1 MADNS
6 YAQLIDD
13 FDAGIQV
20 LEGET
25 LTEYIKRM
33 GGVDYNAH
41 GGSVG
46 IEVLFK
52 KKDGGRIGLQ
62 TGGTSYDPR
71 ASVQDYANA
80 LQSVS
85 GGTTYQQQAD
95 ATRYARQQAS
105 QMLDDAMK
113 SASTGGSLQG
123 IYDTFF
129 KNKNISG
136 ISNRTFTPG
145 GSGTMMM
152 YSPKDRNKMLDA
164 MSNQML
170 NTTSYAAPDPFK
182 KRMDELEKIK
192 AENQRL
198 VNEYMQN
205 NPPLTGLITGPMG
218 GTSPSPG
225 SPIHEDQTLLSQ
237 LTKLTP
243 EQATSFDSFDQLSDI
258 DQYNLAQAYP
268 DLQSQLRDS
277 SYVSPSGALD
287 KQQIFERIY
296 GLKDGGRVGLE
307 NGGTSNWWDGLE
319 GEALSIYNS
328 MSAYNAPDSE
338 IQAKLQEQNL
348 WSPDGT
354 PDSGNTGQVTGIINQ
369 NIGGDNYSPY
379 KFDPNKVRTDYRPNY
394 EYRQHVDYNP
404 EWSSTMNQ
412 KQFDMNQNYYNEP
425 APSAMNRKL
434 SSLMNFIPG
443 IGGVKRGM
451 EFLGNTFKGIMPVN
465 QRSIMENQLRGSGI
479 YTDDIGRL
487 TVGPDGQ
494 YNTPE
499 GIMAGYNA
507 SRMDPNK
514 ENNAWDRRTGNITD
528 SLVDKTSLTA
538 KQIKDI
544 VSEIENTGTYSGT
557 LTDEELG
564 VKNLFSNLV
573 NVNLNK
579 YMFTKNKKK
588 ADDIAAFELEN
599 KKIAKANKISQEQAA
614 AVQQAIE
621 KERGTKGSSDYGNP
635 GGTSGAMTE
644 GNVGTYCFDPSTCIQ
659 MADGSTKEIK
669 NIQLGDDTKGG
680 EVTGVFQFKATD
692 EIHDYKGV
700 TVAGSHYVKED
711 GRFIMVQD
719 SPLSVK
725 IDKIPVVYSLDT
737 TGRRIFIN
745 DIEFAD
751 YNGDGVAKT
760 FLTNANVDLTGFN
773 KEVLRQVEHRLI

>member
-13 FDAGIQV
+13 FEAGIQV

-33 GGVDYNAH
+33 GGVDYNAD

-46 IEVLFK
+46 IEVLFNK
-52 KKDGGRIGLQ
+52 K
-62 TGGTSYDPR
+62 
-71 ASVQDYANA
+71 AN
-80 LQSVS
+80 
-85 GGTTYQQQAD
+85 
-95 ATRYARQQAS
+95 
-105 QMLDDAMK
+105 
-113 SASTGGSLQG
+113 
-123 IYDTFF
+123 
-129 KNKNISG
+129 
-136 ISNRTFTPG
+136 
-145 GSGTMMM
+145 
-152 YSPKDRNKMLDA
+152 
-164 MSNQML
+164 
-170 NTTSYAAPDPFK
+170 
-182 KRMDELEKIK
+182 
-192 AENQRL
+192 
-198 VNEYMQN
+198 
-205 NPPLTGLITGPMG
+205 
-218 GTSPSPG
+218 
-225 SPIHEDQTLLSQ
+225 
-237 LTKLTP
+237 
-243 EQATSFDSFDQLSDI
+243 
-258 DQYNLAQAYP
+258 
-268 DLQSQLRDS
+268 
-277 SYVSPSGALD
+277 
-287 KQQIFERIY
+287 
-296 GLKDGGRVGLE
+296 GGRVGFS
-307 NGGTSNWWDGLE
+307 NGGSGNWWDNLE

-328 MSAYNAPDSE
+328 MSAYDASDAE

-354 PDSGNTGQVTGIINQ
+354 TPNTGQVTGIINQ

-394 EYRQHVDYNP
+394 DYRQFSEYGRNP
-404 EWSSTMNQ
+404 STADI
-412 KQFDMNQNYYNEP
+412 KQMDMNQSYFNEP

-465 QRSIMENQLRGSGI
+465 QRAIMENQLRGSGI
-479 YTDDIGRL
+479 YTDDIGRF
-487 TVGPDGQ
+487 TVGPDGK

-507 SRMDPNK
+507 NQMDPNK

-773 KEVLRQVEHRLI
+773 KEVLRQVEQRLI